1 MAVLLLM
8 AGNYT
13 LMGRIGIARIRK
25 DDEGTPPSTRKKII
39 PKADTEFVPA
49 EVIAEVVADAI
60 NEAKLAPNKAK
71 SEDIP
76 AEPTE
81 DPHGPH
87 GQGIHSPQFY
97 KGK

>member
-1 MAVLLLM
+1 M

-13 LMGRIGIARIRK
+13 LMGRVGAAPVRK
-25 DDEGTPPSTRKKII
+25 EVGSDAPPSQEKKIV
-39 PKADTEFVPA
+39 PNSDVEFVPA

-60 NEAKLAPNKAK
+60 NEAKLAPDRAK

-81 DPHGPH
+81 DYGPH
-87 GQGIHSPQFY
+87 GHGIHSQQFY